1 MTSCGLLDGS
11 RKKSLISKSNILLS
25 TIKTTL
31 NGNKGNKMN
40 FLNKIKNWLSN
51 PEPIPVE
58 PEIDLSSLKVVELR
72 EIAKERGM
80 KGYTKHK
87 KAELLQLLK
96 GE

>member
-1 MTSCGLLDGS
+1 
-11 RKKSLISKSNILLS
+11 
-25 TIKTTL
+25 
-31 NGNKGNKMN
+31 MN

-80 KGYTKHK
+80 KGYTKYK

-96 GE
+96 GEPNETI

>member
-1 MTSCGLLDGS
+1 
-11 RKKSLISKSNILLS
+11 
-25 TIKTTL
+25 
-31 NGNKGNKMN
+31 MN

-96 GE
+96 GEPNETI

>member
-1 MTSCGLLDGS
+1 M
-11 RKKSLISKSNILLS
+11 K
-25 TIKTTL
+25 TIL

-40 FLNKIKNWLSN
+40 FLNKIKNWLIGPAECCVK
-51 PEPIPVE
+51 PEVE
-58 PEIDLSSLKVVELR
+58 LSSLKIVELR
-72 EIAKERGM
+72 AIAKERGM

>member
-1 MTSCGLLDGS
+1 M
-11 RKKSLISKSNILLS
+11 KSNTLLS
-25 TIKTTL
+25 TIKAIL

-40 FLNKIKNWLSN
+40 FLYKIKNWLSN
-51 PEPIPVE
+51 PEPTPVGA
-58 PEIDLSSLKVVELR
+58 EIDLSNLKVVELR